1 MSEPSLHDLQ
11 RWVQSKIAS
20 SPPHQEAIAVN
31 PWCGGSRVEAAGGGT
46 PERLLNPQRGIAGET
61 RLAVYAEGYVVRMRE
76 ALHEVY
82 EAIHQVLG
90 ERTFAEL
97 ASAYARRYPSH
108 ESNLSLVGRHLP
120 EFLTSW
126 PLTQQLPF
134 LPDLAQL
141 EWRVSL
147 AFHATQKPSI
157 DPQRIASVSLDAW
170 ERTVLVFQPSV
181 GFVSSAWPI
190 LDLWN
195 ARAQPRSAINIEL
208 VSRPQCVLIF
218 RRALHLY
225 CEAIDAA
232 QALLLEQLLAGATL
246 GAACDL
252 LTQARQHES
261 LPITAW
267 FAHWMREGLIAG
279 YV

>member
-1 MSEPSLHDLQ
+1 MSELSLHDLQ
-11 RWVQSKIAS
+11 RWMQSKIAS
-20 SPPHQEAIAVN
+20 SRA
-31 PWCGGSRVEAAGGGT
+31 EAAGGGT
-46 PERLLNPQRGIAGET
+46 PEHLLNPQRGIAGET

-82 EAIHQVLG
+82 EAIYQVLG
-90 ERTFAEL
+90 ERTFADL
-97 ASAYARRYPSH
+97 ASAYAQRYPSH

-126 PLTQQLPF
+126 PLTQRLPF

-147 AFHATQKPSI
+147 AFHATQEHPI
-157 DPQRIASVSLDAW
+157 DSQLMASLSLDAW
-170 ERTVLVFQPSV
+170 ERTALVFQPSV

-218 RRALHLY
+218 RRDLHLH

-232 QALLLEQLLAGATL
+232 QTLWLEALLAGATL
-246 GAACDL
+246 GAACDRL
-252 LTQARQHES
+252 AQAHPNEM
-261 LPITAW
+261 LPVTAW
-267 FAHWMREGLIAG
+267 CAHWMREGLIMDCTLRPGA
-279 YV
+279 